1 MSPFI
6 IFIALFVLVFL
17 IRIPIGPGMIVA
29 STIYFYLTPD
39 ILSSS
44 PRLVSQLFLNNM
56 MVRYVLLAVPLFVFM
71 AEIMNSGKVTDLIFD
86 FANVLIGK
94 KHGALGHVN
103 VVASLIFSGMTGSA
117 LADASGLGS
126 MEIKSMIDNG
136 YDPAF
141 SSAITASSAIIGPIF
156 PPSIPMVLYSMLSGA
171 SIGALFLGGMIP
183 ALLIGL
189 ALMVYITIISKK
201 RNYPVGEY
209 VAFRK
214 FVMVSLK
221 TFPALFT
228 VVLLLGGIYGGIV
241 TPTEAGALASLYALI
256 ISSVVYRAL
265 GWRSFMEVVKKTVI
279 TTATLTIIIGAAY
292 SFSYIVAIEGIP
304 QAMASTLLGI
314 TDNKYILLLII
325 NILFL
330 ILGMFIDTTC
340 IILVFIPMV
349 VPMVA
354 LLGID
359 LVHFGVLIT
368 INMMIG
374 LATPPFGLLLFV
386 VSGISKTP
394 LREIIREIFPML
406 IVLIFVLFLITYF
419 DSIVLFLPRLLGF
432 V

>member
-1 MSPFI
+1 
-6 IFIALFVLVFL
+6 
-17 IRIPIGPGMIVA
+17 
-29 STIYFYLTPD
+29 
-39 ILSSS
+39 
-44 PRLVSQLFLNNM
+44 
-56 MVRYVLLAVPLFVFM
+56 
-71 AEIMNSGKVTDLIFD
+71 
-86 FANVLIGK
+86 
-94 KHGALGHVN
+94 
-103 VVASLIFSGMTGSA
+103 
-117 LADASGLGS
+117 
-126 MEIKSMIDNG
+126 
-136 YDPAF
+136 
-141 SSAITASSAIIGPIF
+141 
-156 PPSIPMVLYSMLSGA
+156 
-171 SIGALFLGGMIP
+171 
-183 ALLIGL
+183 
-189 ALMVYITIISKK
+189 
-201 RNYPVGEY
+201 
-209 VAFRK
+209 
-214 FVMVSLK
+214 MVSLK